1 MKKLSI
7 LLIGLLLVTGFAVAQ
22 EVAVTGEATVTFGI
36 DLDTNAT
43 GFLNEGSAT
52 YTLTWAGD
60 GASAG
65 TQGWITVDGWSIDV
79 DSDDDDADLA
89 EMDDLEF
96 AGGSVTAGWMFDP
109 VTITIYAAPGFSG
122 GEATGIGYEGADPED
137 VVAVGLAA
145 LNSGFYGL
153 TFDVDLG
160 AAALTILAASDG
172 DWTENTANDYVVGA
186 ELGVT
191 AGPAAIA
198 AGVYAG
204 PLSDA
209 MNLAFD
215 LGVDLTAGPATVG
228 IGFDGDM
235 PSGGDLA
242 WDASLDVGLD
252 VAGIGLD
259 IGAYFYTPVADLDM
273 DADVLL
279 DLSGLVEALTFTE
292 LFQTVSILGDA
303 FADWYSETNVGYAIS
318 DGVDAAVMFAIDDA
332 SVIDLD
338 VTVTLTGFV
347 ENTVF
352 ELMYSVDDI
361 GNSLGVITFAATIS
375 LP

>member
-7 LLIGLLLVTGFAVAQ
+7 LLIGLLLATGFVFAQ
-22 EVAVTGEATVTFGI
+22 DVAVSGEATVTFGI
-36 DLDTNAT
+36 DLDTNYT

-52 YTLTWAGD
+52 YTITWEGD
-60 GASAG
+60 GAEAG
-65 TQGWITVDGWSIDV
+65 TEGWITVDGWSIAV
-79 DSDDDDADLA
+79 DAADDGDDADGL
-89 EMDDLEF
+89 DF
-96 AGGSVTAGWMFDP
+96 VGGSVTAGWMFDP
-109 VTITIYAAPGFSG
+109 VTITIYSAPSFEG

-137 VVAVGLAA
+137 VVAVGLTA

-160 AAALTILAASDG
+160 GAALTVLAASDG
-172 DWTENTANDYVVGA
+172 DWTENALNDYVVGA
-186 ELGVT
+186 ELGLT

-204 PLSDA
+204 PLSDV

-228 IGFDGDM
+228 IGFDGDL

-242 WDASLDVGLD
+242 WDASVDVGLD
-252 VAGIGLD
+252 VAGIGVD
-259 IGAYFYTPVADLDM
+259 IGTYFYTPVADLDM
-273 DADVLL
+273 DADILL

-303 FADWYSETNVGYAIS
+303 FADWYSETNLGYAVS
-318 DGVDAAVMFAIDDA
+318 DGVDVAVMFAIDDA

-338 VTVTLTGFV
+338 LTVTLTGFV

-352 ELMYSVDDI
+352 ELMYTVDDI
-361 GNSLGVITFAATIS
+361 ENSNGAITFAATIA